1 MRRVSGTLTDS
12 FGKLLAE
19 QSFTLSNKE
28 KLQRTRRGKEEYSY
42 LSVLPCNRIQK
53 AENKLESYK
62 HDQPL

>member
-12 FGKLLAE
+12 FGKL